1 MQEVLCF
8 WAARQGCQTGL
19 PITVQHTL
27 AGAAQKSPAAG
38 QTNSLVKADNPPTA
52 FPSHACRIDHYLG
65 KEMMQNM
72 ITMRFS
78 NRFLSP
84 MWNAQHISNVQVC
97 DKTQGEVWLHVQ
109 DMQGAM
115 CSLQGSVN
123 HGARKGVCWLT
134 GCVQQGRQPV
144 LLALEAGILVAAP

>member
-27 AGAAQKSPAAG
+27 AGAAQKPPAAG